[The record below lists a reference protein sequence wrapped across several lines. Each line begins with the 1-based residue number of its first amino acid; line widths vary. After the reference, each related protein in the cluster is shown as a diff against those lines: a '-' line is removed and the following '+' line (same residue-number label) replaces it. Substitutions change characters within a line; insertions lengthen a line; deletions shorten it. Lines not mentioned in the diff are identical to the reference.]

1 MSKDI
6 SLKSIV
12 DFENDGINFFIPR
25 YQRGYRWKSRQVS
38 QLIDDIDSFSPTETT
53 PFYFLQ
59 ALAVAKDIEN
69 NRVNV
74 VDGQQRLTTL
84 KLILGEE
91 SGELPID
98 YARDA
103 NKELDQYFKCIAKHV
118 IKEKLGEIGTE
129 RRTEF
134 CKKIKEHCKFLYYEV
149 DSKKELSTFYE
160 LNSGKIPAK
169 DSELVKC
176 VMLTLGNDESSNIT
190 NARAGEWDEIERKLN
205 DNSFYSFCTPR
216 DTWREDDRMTVLL
229 RYAGLIP
236 TPQEQREEVFP
247 FLTRILDELKTK
259 SRITIWKMIYSAF
272 YRLLEWYND
281 PLMYHAFGAIV
292 HQRNNKDIKP
302 KTRKEI
308 LDAIEKMAEY
318 KPKEDKNDYSNW
330 GEDLFNYLLLS
341 NVAFCWKRW
350 PYRYSFEM
358 HQQVEAWSIEH
369 IFARN
374 QKVLDE
380 KELEEW
386 LGNDYSKS
394 VFDEYQKECNE
405 EKEKGKGK
413 GDDWLAKKLGS
424 RYPTTEDNSIGN
436 LALLPKDANSSLN
449 NKLFEGKREAVS
461 EWARNSWTE
470 YWAPPVTEAVF
481 MKSLPGLKMTDPYW
495 SEEDKKAYRNSMSKD
510 IDSFIDKLK
519 NPVKI

>member
-1 MSKDI
+1 MGKNI

-12 DFENDGINFFIPR
+12 DFKNDNINFYIPS
-25 YQRGYRWKSRQVS
+25 YQRGYRWKSRQVC
-38 QLIDDIDSFSPTETT
+38 QLIDDINAFTPTEST

-59 ALAVAKDIEN
+59 ALAVAKDIEKD
-69 NRVNV
+69 RVNV

-84 KLILGEE
+84 NLILDDE
-91 SGELPID
+91 SSKLPID
-98 YARDA
+98 YAREA
-103 NKELDQYFKCIAKHV
+103 NNALDQHFRDMANNV
-118 IKEKLGEIGTE
+118 IEEKLGETTE

-134 CKKIKEHCKFLYYEV
+134 CKKIKECCRFLYYEV
-149 DSKKELSTFYE
+149 DKDKELSTFYQ

-176 VMLTLGNDESSNIT
+176 VMLTLGNDESSDIT
-190 NARAGEWDEIERKLN
+190 NARANEWDEIERKLN
-205 DNSFYSFCTPR
+205 DNSFFSFCTPR
-216 DTWREDDRMTVLL
+216 DTWRKDDRMTVLL
-229 RYAGLIP
+229 RYAGLTP

-259 SRITIWKMIYSAF
+259 SRITIWKMIYSAL

-308 LDAIEKMAEY
+308 LGAIENMAKYEHQ
-318 KPKEDKNDYSNW
+318 EDKDAYSNW

-358 HQQVEAWSIEH
+358 HRKVDAWSIEH

-374 QKVLDE
+374 QKDLDE
-380 KELEEW
+380 KELAEW
-386 LGNDYSKS
+386 LGEDDSESAFN
-394 VFDEYQKECNE
+394 EYRTECD
-405 EKEKGKGK
+405 KGK
-413 GDDWLAKKLGS
+413 GDDWLSKKIGS
-424 RYPTTEDNSIGN
+424 RYPSTEDNSVKN
-436 LALLPKDANSSLN
+436 LALLPKNANSSLN

-461 EWARNSWTE
+461 KWACDSWAD

-481 MKSLPGLKMTDPYW
+481 MKSLPGLKMTLPYW
-495 SEEDKKAYRNSMSKD
+495 SEEDKDSYIKSMSMN
-510 IDSFIDKLK
+510 IASFIDALK
-519 NPVKI
+519 NPVRL

>member
-1 MSKDI
+1 MGKNI

-12 DFENDGINFFIPR
+12 DFENDNINFYIPS
-25 YQRGYRWKSRQVS
+25 YQRGYRWKSRQVC
-38 QLIDDIDSFSPTETT
+38 QLIDDINAFTPTEST

-59 ALAVAKDIEN
+59 ALAVAKDTEN

-98 YARDA
+98 YAREA
-103 NKELDQYFKCIAKHV
+103 NQALDKYFMNMAKYV
-118 IKEKLGEIGTE
+118 IEEKLGETTE

-134 CKKIKEHCKFLYYEV
+134 CKKIKECCRFLYYEV
-149 DSKKELSTFYE
+149 GKDKELSTFYQ

-176 VMLTLGNDESSNIT
+176 VMLTLGNDESSDIT
-190 NARAGEWDEIERKLN
+190 NARANEWDEIEHKLN
-205 DNSFYSFCTPR
+205 NDSFFSFFTPR
-216 DTWREDDRMTVLL
+216 GSWREDDRMTVLL
-229 RYAGLIP
+229 RYAGLTP

-259 SRITIWKMIYSAF
+259 SRITIWKMIYSAL

-308 LDAIEKMAEY
+308 LGAIENMAKYEHQ
-318 KPKEDKNDYSNW
+318 EDKDAYSNW

-358 HQQVEAWSIEH
+358 HRKVDAWSIEH

-374 QKVLDE
+374 QKDLDE
-380 KELEEW
+380 KELAEW
-386 LGNDYSKS
+386 LGEDDSESAFN
-394 VFDEYQKECNE
+394 EYRTECD
-405 EKEKGKGK
+405 KGK
-413 GDDWLAKKLGS
+413 GDDWLSKKLGS
-424 RYPTTEDNSIGN
+424 RYPSTEDNSVKN
-436 LALLPKDANSSLN
+436 LALLPKNANSSLN

-461 EWARNSWTE
+461 KWACDSWAY

-481 MKSLPGLKMTDPYW
+481 MKSLPGLKMTLPYW
-495 SEEDKKAYRNSMSKD
+495 SEEDKDSYIKSMSMN
-510 IDSFIDKLK
+510 IASFIDALK
-519 NPVKI
+519 NPVRL

>member
-1 MSKDI
+1 MSKNI

-12 DFENDGINFFIPR
+12 DFENNNINFYIPS

-38 QLIDDIDSFSPTETT
+38 QLIDDIDAFTPTESS

-59 ALAVAKDIEN
+59 ALAVTKDIEN

-84 KLILGEE
+84 NLILGEE
-91 SGELPID
+91 SGELHID

-103 NKELDQYFKCIAKHV
+103 NKELDKYFKCIAEDV
-118 IKEKLGEIGTE
+118 IKEKLGKIGTE

-134 CKKIKEHCKFLYYEV
+134 CKKIKERCRFLYYEV
-149 DSKKELSTFYE
+149 EKAKELSTFND

-176 VMLTLGNDESSNIT
+176 VMLTLGNDEASNVT
-190 NARAGEWDEIERKLN
+190 KARADEWDDIERMLN
-205 DNSFYSFCTPR
+205 NNSFFSFITPR
-216 DTWREDDRMTVLL
+216 NTWKEDDGMTVLL

-236 TPQEQREEVFP
+236 TKTEQEEEVFP

-259 SRITIWKMIYSAF
+259 SRITIWKMIYSALS
-272 YRLLEWYND
+272 RLLEWYND
-281 PLMYHAFGAIV
+281 PLMYHVFGAIV

-330 GEDLFNYLLLS
+330 GEDLFNYLLLN

-358 HQQVEAWSIEH
+358 HRKVDAWSIEH

-374 QKVLDE
+374 QKDLDE
-380 KELEEW
+380 KELAEW
-386 LGNDYSKS
+386 LGEDDSESAFN
-394 VFDEYQKECNE
+394 EYRTECD
-405 EKEKGKGK
+405 KGK
-413 GDDWLAKKLGS
+413 GDDWLSKKLGS
-424 RYPTTEDNSIGN
+424 RYPSTEDNSVKN
-436 LALLPKDANSSLN
+436 LALLPKNANSSLN

-461 EWARNSWTE
+461 KWACDSWTD
-470 YWAPPVTEAVF
+470 YWAPPVTETVF
-481 MKSLPGLKMTDPYW
+481 MKSLPGLKMTLPYW
-495 SEEDKKAYRNSMSKD
+495 SEEDKDSYIKSMSMN
-510 IDSFIDKLK
+510 IASFIDALK
-519 NPVKI
+519 NPVRL

>member
-1 MSKDI
+1 MGKNI

-12 DFENDGINFFIPR
+12 DFKNDNIHFFIPS

-38 QLIDDIDSFSPTETT
+38 QLIDDIDSFSPTEST

-59 ALAVAKDIEN
+59 ALAVAKDTEN

-84 KLILGEE
+84 KLILGDK
-91 SGELPID
+91 SSELPID
-98 YARDA
+98 YAREA
-103 NKELDQYFKCIAKHV
+103 NEALDQHFMSMAQKV
-118 IKEKLGEIGTE
+118 IEEKLGKTGTE

-134 CKKIKEHCKFLYYEV
+134 CKKIKERCRFLYYEV
-149 DSKKELSTFYE
+149 DIDKELSTFYQ

-176 VMLTLGNDESSNIT
+176 VMLTLGNDESSDIT
-190 NARAGEWDEIERKLN
+190 NARANEWDEIERKLN
-205 DNSFYSFCTPR
+205 NDSFFSFFTPR
-216 DTWREDDRMTVLL
+216 GSWREDDRMTVLL
-229 RYAGLIP
+229 RYAGLKP
-236 TPQEQREEVFP
+236 TKQEQEVFP

-259 SRITIWKMIYSAF
+259 SRITIWEMIYSVF

-281 PLMYHAFGAIV
+281 PLMYHTFGAIV

-358 HQQVEAWSIEH
+358 HRQVEAWSIEH

-374 QKVLDE
+374 QKNLDE
-380 KELEEW
+380 NELAEW
-386 LGNDYSKS
+386 LGEDDSESAFN
-394 VFDEYQKECNE
+394 EYRTECD
-405 EKEKGKGK
+405 KGK
-413 GDDWLAKKLGS
+413 GDDWLSKKLGS
-424 RYPTTEDNSIGN
+424 RYPSTEDNSVKN
-436 LALLPKDANSSLN
+436 LALLPKNANSSLN

-461 EWARNSWTE
+461 KWACDSWTD

-481 MKSLPGLKMTDPYW
+481 MKSLPGLKMTLPYW
-495 SEEDKKAYRNSMSKD
+495 SEEDKETYLKSMSMN
-510 IDSFIDKLK
+510 ITSFIDALR
-519 NPVKI
+519 NPVRL

>member
-1 MSKDI
+1 MSKNI

-12 DFENDGINFFIPR
+12 DFENNNINFYIPS

-38 QLIDDIDSFSPTETT
+38 QLIDDIDAFTSTESS

-59 ALAVAKDIEN
+59 ALAVTKDIEN

-74 VDGQQRLTTL
+74 VDGQQRLTSL
-84 KLILGEE
+84 NLILGEE
-91 SGELPID
+91 SGELHID

-103 NKELDQYFKCIAKHV
+103 NKELDKYFKCIAEDV
-118 IKEKLGEIGTE
+118 IKEKLGKIGTE

-134 CKKIKEHCKFLYYEV
+134 CKKIKERCRFLYYEV
-149 DSKKELSTFYE
+149 EKAKELSTFND

-176 VMLTLGNDESSNIT
+176 VMLTLGNDEASNVT
-190 NARAGEWDEIERKLN
+190 KARADEWDDIERILN
-205 DNSFYSFCTPR
+205 NNSFFSFITPR
-216 DTWREDDRMTVLL
+216 NTWKEDDGMTVLL

-236 TPQEQREEVFP
+236 TKTEQEEEVFP

-259 SRITIWKMIYSAF
+259 SRMTIWKMIYSALS
-272 YRLLEWYND
+272 RLLEWYND
-281 PLMYHAFGAIV
+281 PLMYHVFGAIV

-358 HQQVEAWSIEH
+358 HRKVDAWSIEH

-374 QKVLDE
+374 QKDLDE
-380 KELEEW
+380 KELAEW
-386 LGNDYSKS
+386 LGEDDSESAFN
-394 VFDEYQKECNE
+394 EYRTECD
-405 EKEKGKGK
+405 KGK
-413 GDDWLAKKLGS
+413 GDDWLSKKLGS
-424 RYPTTEDNSIGN
+424 RYPSTEDNSVKN
-436 LALLPKDANSSLN
+436 LALLPKNANSSLN

-461 EWARNSWTE
+461 KWACDSWTD
-470 YWAPPVTEAVF
+470 YWAPPVTETVF
-481 MKSLPGLKMTDPYW
+481 MKSLPGLKMTLPYW
-495 SEEDKKAYRNSMSKD
+495 SEEDKDSYIKSMSMN
-510 IDSFIDKLK
+510 IASFIDALK
-519 NPVKI
+519 NPVRL

>member
-1 MSKDI
+1 MSKNI

-12 DFENDGINFFIPR
+12 DFENNNINFYIPS

-38 QLIDDIDSFSPTETT
+38 QLIDDIDAFTPTESS

-59 ALAVAKDIEN
+59 ALAVTKDIEN

-84 KLILGEE
+84 NLILGGE
-91 SGELPID
+91 SGELHID

-103 NKELDQYFKCIAKHV
+103 NKELDKYFKCIAEDV
-118 IKEKLGEIGTE
+118 IKEKLGKIGTE

-134 CKKIKEHCKFLYYEV
+134 CKKIKERCRFLYYEV
-149 DSKKELSTFYE
+149 EKAKELSTFND

-176 VMLTLGNDESSNIT
+176 VMLTLGNDEASNVT
-190 NARAGEWDEIERKLN
+190 KARADEWDDIERILN
-205 DNSFYSFCTPR
+205 NNSFFSFITPR
-216 DTWREDDRMTVLL
+216 NTWKEDDGMTVLL

-236 TPQEQREEVFP
+236 TKTEQEEEVFP

-259 SRITIWKMIYSAF
+259 SRMTIWKMIYSALS
-272 YRLLEWYND
+272 RLLEWYND
-281 PLMYHAFGAIV
+281 PLMYHVFGAIV

-358 HQQVEAWSIEH
+358 HRKVDAWSIEH

-374 QKVLDE
+374 QKDLDE
-380 KELEEW
+380 KELAEW
-386 LGNDYSKS
+386 LGEDDSESAFN
-394 VFDEYQKECNE
+394 EYRTECD
-405 EKEKGKGK
+405 KGK
-413 GDDWLAKKLGS
+413 GDDWLSKKLGS
-424 RYPTTEDNSIGN
+424 RYPSTEDNSVKN
-436 LALLPKDANSSLN
+436 LALLPKNANSSLN

-461 EWARNSWTE
+461 KWACDSWTD
-470 YWAPPVTEAVF
+470 YWAPPVTETVF
-481 MKSLPGLKMTDPYW
+481 MKSLPGLKMTLPYW
-495 SEEDKKAYRNSMSKD
+495 SEEDKDSYIKSMSMN
-510 IDSFIDKLK
+510 IASFIDALK
-519 NPVKI
+519 NPVRL

>member
-1 MSKDI
+1 MSKNI

-12 DFENDGINFFIPR
+12 DFENNNINFYIPS

-38 QLIDDIDSFSPTETT
+38 QLIDDIDAFTPTESS

-59 ALAVAKDIEN
+59 ALAVTKDIEN

-74 VDGQQRLTTL
+74 VDGQQRLTSL
-84 KLILGEE
+84 NLILGEE
-91 SGELPID
+91 SGELHID
-98 YARDA
+98 HARDA
-103 NKELDQYFKCIAKHV
+103 NKELDKYFKCIAEDV
-118 IKEKLGEIGTE
+118 IKEKLGKIGTE

-134 CKKIKEHCKFLYYEV
+134 CKKIKERCRFLYYEV
-149 DSKKELSTFYE
+149 EKAKELSTFND

-176 VMLTLGNDESSNIT
+176 VMLTLGNDEASNVT
-190 NARAGEWDEIERKLN
+190 KARADEWDDIERILN
-205 DNSFYSFCTPR
+205 NNSFFSFITPR
-216 DTWREDDRMTVLL
+216 NTWKEDDGMTVLL

-236 TPQEQREEVFP
+236 TKTEQEEEVFP

-259 SRITIWKMIYSAF
+259 SRMTIWKMIYSALS
-272 YRLLEWYND
+272 RLLEWYND
-281 PLMYHAFGAIV
+281 PLMYHVFGAIV

-358 HQQVEAWSIEH
+358 HRKVDAWSIEH

-374 QKVLDE
+374 QKDLDE
-380 KELEEW
+380 KELAEW
-386 LGNDYSKS
+386 LGEDDSESAFN
-394 VFDEYQKECNE
+394 EYRTECD
-405 EKEKGKGK
+405 KGK
-413 GDDWLAKKLGS
+413 GDDWLSKKLGS
-424 RYPTTEDNSIGN
+424 RYPSTEDNSVKN
-436 LALLPKDANSSLN
+436 LALLPKNANSSLN

-461 EWARNSWTE
+461 KWACDSWTD
-470 YWAPPVTEAVF
+470 YWAPPVTETVF
-481 MKSLPGLKMTDPYW
+481 MKSLPGLKMTLPYW
-495 SEEDKKAYRNSMSKD
+495 SEEDKDSYIKSMSMN
-510 IDSFIDKLK
+510 IASFIDALK
-519 NPVKI
+519 NPVRL

>member
-1 MSKDI
+1 MSKNI

-12 DFENDGINFFIPR
+12 DFENNNINFYIPS

-38 QLIDDIDSFSPTETT
+38 QLIDDIDAFTPTESS

-59 ALAVAKDIEN
+59 ALAVTKDIEN

-84 KLILGEE
+84 NLILGEE
-91 SGELPID
+91 SGELHID

-103 NKELDQYFKCIAKHV
+103 NKELDKYFKCIAEDV
-118 IKEKLGEIGTE
+118 IKEKLGKIGTE

-134 CKKIKEHCKFLYYEV
+134 CKKIKERCRFLYYEV
-149 DSKKELSTFYE
+149 EKAKELSTFND

-176 VMLTLGNDESSNIT
+176 VMLTLGNDEASNVT
-190 NARAGEWDEIERKLN
+190 KARADEWDDIERMLN
-205 DNSFYSFCTPR
+205 NNSFFSFITPR
-216 DTWREDDRMTVLL
+216 NTWKEDDGMTVLL

-236 TPQEQREEVFP
+236 MKTEQEEEVFP

-259 SRITIWKMIYSAF
+259 SRMTIWKMIYSALS
-272 YRLLEWYND
+272 RLLEWYND
-281 PLMYHAFGAIV
+281 PLMYHVFGAIV

-358 HQQVEAWSIEH
+358 HRKVDAWSIEH

-374 QKVLDE
+374 QKDLDE
-380 KELEEW
+380 KELAEW
-386 LGNDYSKS
+386 LGEDDSESAFN
-394 VFDEYQKECNE
+394 EYRTECD
-405 EKEKGKGK
+405 KGK
-413 GDDWLAKKLGS
+413 GDDWLSKKLGS
-424 RYPTTEDNSIGN
+424 RYPSTEDNSVKN
-436 LALLPKDANSSLN
+436 LALLPKNANSSLN

-461 EWARNSWTE
+461 KWACDSWTD
-470 YWAPPVTEAVF
+470 YWAPPVTETVF
-481 MKSLPGLKMTDPYW
+481 MKSLPGLKMTLPYW
-495 SEEDKKAYRNSMSKD
+495 SEEDKDSYIKSMSMN
-510 IDSFIDKLK
+510 IASFIDALK
-519 NPVKI
+519 NPVRL

>member
-1 MSKDI
+1 MSKNI

-12 DFENDGINFFIPR
+12 DFENNNINFYIPS

-38 QLIDDIDSFSPTETT
+38 QLIDDIDAFTPTESS

-59 ALAVAKDIEN
+59 ALAVTKDIEN

-84 KLILGEE
+84 NLILGEE
-91 SGELPID
+91 SGELHID

-103 NKELDQYFKCIAKHV
+103 NKELDKYFKCIAEDV
-118 IKEKLGEIGTE
+118 IKEKLGKIGTE

-134 CKKIKEHCKFLYYEV
+134 CKKIKERCRFLYYEV
-149 DSKKELSTFYE
+149 EKAKELSTFND

-176 VMLTLGNDESSNIT
+176 VMLTLGNDEASNVT
-190 NARAGEWDEIERKLN
+190 KARADEWDDIERMLN
-205 DNSFYSFCTPR
+205 NNSFFSFITPR
-216 DTWREDDRMTVLL
+216 NTWKEDDGMTVLL

-236 TPQEQREEVFP
+236 TKTEQEEEVFP

-259 SRITIWKMIYSAF
+259 SRMTIWKMIYSALS
-272 YRLLEWYND
+272 RLLEWYND
-281 PLMYHAFGAIV
+281 PLMYHVFGAIV

-358 HQQVEAWSIEH
+358 HRKVDAWSIEH

-374 QKVLDE
+374 QKDLDE
-380 KELEEW
+380 KELAEW
-386 LGNDYSKS
+386 LGEDDSESAFN
-394 VFDEYQKECNE
+394 EYRTECD
-405 EKEKGKGK
+405 KGK
-413 GDDWLAKKLGS
+413 GDDWLSKKLGS
-424 RYPTTEDNSIGN
+424 RYPSTEDNSVKN
-436 LALLPKDANSSLN
+436 LALLPKNANSSLN

-461 EWARNSWTE
+461 KWACDSGTD
-470 YWAPPVTEAVF
+470 YWAPPVTETVF
-481 MKSLPGLKMTDPYW
+481 MKSLPGLKMTLPYW
-495 SEEDKKAYRNSMSKD
+495 SEEDKDSYIKSMSMN
-510 IDSFIDKLK
+510 IASFIDALK
-519 NPVKI
+519 NPVRL

>member
-1 MSKDI
+1 MSKNI

-12 DFENDGINFFIPR
+12 DFENNNINFYIPS

-38 QLIDDIDSFSPTETT
+38 QLIDDIDAFTNAESS

-59 ALAVAKDIEN
+59 ALAVTKDIEN

-84 KLILGEE
+84 NLILGEE
-91 SGELPID
+91 SGELHID

-103 NKELDQYFKCIAKHV
+103 NKELDKYFKCIAEDV
-118 IKEKLGEIGTE
+118 IKEKLGKIGTE

-134 CKKIKEHCKFLYYEV
+134 CKKIKERCRFLYYEV
-149 DSKKELSTFYE
+149 EKAKELSTFND

-176 VMLTLGNDESSNIT
+176 VMLTLGNDEASNVT
-190 NARAGEWDEIERKLN
+190 KARADEWDDIERMLN
-205 DNSFYSFCTPR
+205 NNSFFSFITPR
-216 DTWREDDRMTVLL
+216 NTWKEDDGMTVLL

-236 TPQEQREEVFP
+236 TKTEQEEEVFP

-259 SRITIWKMIYSAF
+259 SRMTIWKMIYSALS
-272 YRLLEWYND
+272 RLLEWYND
-281 PLMYHAFGAIV
+281 PLMYHVFGAIV

-358 HQQVEAWSIEH
+358 HRKVDAWSIEH

-374 QKVLDE
+374 QKDLDE
-380 KELEEW
+380 KELAEW
-386 LGNDYSKS
+386 LGEDDSESAFN
-394 VFDEYQKECNE
+394 EYRTECD
-405 EKEKGKGK
+405 KGK
-413 GDDWLAKKLGS
+413 GDDWLSKKLGS
-424 RYPTTEDNSIGN
+424 RYPSTEDNSVKN
-436 LALLPKDANSSLN
+436 LALLPKNANSSLN

-461 EWARNSWTE
+461 KWACDSWTD
-470 YWAPPVTEAVF
+470 YWAPPVTETVF
-481 MKSLPGLKMTDPYW
+481 MKSLPGLKMTLPYW
-495 SEEDKKAYRNSMSKD
+495 SEEDKDSYIKSMSMN
-510 IDSFIDKLK
+510 IASFIDALK
-519 NPVKI
+519 NPVRL

>member
-1 MSKDI
+1 MSKNI

-12 DFENDGINFFIPR
+12 DFENNNINFYIPS

-38 QLIDDIDSFSPTETT
+38 QLIDDIDAFTPTESS

-59 ALAVAKDIEN
+59 ALAVTKGIEN

-84 KLILGEE
+84 NLILGEE
-91 SGELPID
+91 SGELHID

-103 NKELDQYFKCIAKHV
+103 NKELDKYFKCIAEDV
-118 IKEKLGEIGTE
+118 IKEKLGKIGTE

-134 CKKIKEHCKFLYYEV
+134 CKKIKERCRFLYYEV
-149 DSKKELSTFYE
+149 EKAKELSTFND

-176 VMLTLGNDESSNIT
+176 VMLTLGNDEASNVT
-190 NARAGEWDEIERKLN
+190 KARADEWDDIERMLN
-205 DNSFYSFCTPR
+205 NNSFFSFITPR
-216 DTWREDDRMTVLL
+216 NTWKEDDGMTVLL

-236 TPQEQREEVFP
+236 TKTEQEEEVFP

-259 SRITIWKMIYSAF
+259 SRMTIWKMIYSALS
-272 YRLLEWYND
+272 RLLEWYND
-281 PLMYHAFGAIV
+281 PLMYHVFGAIV

-358 HQQVEAWSIEH
+358 HRKVDAWSIEH

-374 QKVLDE
+374 QKDLDE
-380 KELEEW
+380 KELAEW
-386 LGNDYSKS
+386 LGEDDSESAFN
-394 VFDEYQKECNE
+394 EYRTECD
-405 EKEKGKGK
+405 KGK
-413 GDDWLAKKLGS
+413 GDDWLSKKLGS
-424 RYPTTEDNSIGN
+424 RYPSTEDNSVKN
-436 LALLPKDANSSLN
+436 LALLPKNANSSLN

-461 EWARNSWTE
+461 KWACDSWTD
-470 YWAPPVTEAVF
+470 YWAPPVTETVF
-481 MKSLPGLKMTDPYW
+481 MKSLPGLKMTLPYW
-495 SEEDKKAYRNSMSKD
+495 SEEDKDSYIKSMSMN
-510 IDSFIDKLK
+510 IASFIDALK
-519 NPVKI
+519 NPVRL

>member
-1 MSKDI
+1 MSKNI

-12 DFENDGINFFIPR
+12 DFKNDNINFFIPS

-38 QLIDDIDSFSPTETT
+38 QLIDDINAFTPTEST

-59 ALAVAKDIEN
+59 ALAVAKDTEN

-84 KLILGEE
+84 NLILDDE
-91 SGELPID
+91 SSKLPID
-98 YARDA
+98 YAREA
-103 NKELDQYFKCIAKHV
+103 NNALDQHFRDMANNV
-118 IKEKLGEIGTE
+118 IEEKLGETTE

-134 CKKIKEHCKFLYYEV
+134 CKKIKECCRFLYYEV
-149 DSKKELSTFYE
+149 GKDKELSTFYQ

-176 VMLTLGNDESSNIT
+176 VMLTLGNDESSDIT
-190 NARAGEWDEIERKLN
+190 NARANEWDEIEHKLN
-205 DNSFYSFCTPR
+205 NDSFFSFFTPR
-216 DTWREDDRMTVLL
+216 GSWREDDRMTVLL
-229 RYAGLIP
+229 RYAGLTP

-259 SRITIWKMIYSAF
+259 SRITIWKMIYSAL

-308 LDAIEKMAEY
+308 LGAIENMAKYEHQ
-318 KPKEDKNDYSNW
+318 EDKDAYSNW

-358 HQQVEAWSIEH
+358 HRKVDAWSIEH

-374 QKVLDE
+374 QKDLDE
-380 KELEEW
+380 KELAEW
-386 LGNDYSKS
+386 LGEDDSESAFN
-394 VFDEYQKECNE
+394 EYRTECD
-405 EKEKGKGK
+405 KGK
-413 GDDWLAKKLGS
+413 GDDWLSKKLGS
-424 RYPTTEDNSIGN
+424 RYPSTEDNSVKN
-436 LALLPKDANSSLN
+436 LALLPINANSSLN

-461 EWARNSWTE
+461 KWACDSWAD

-481 MKSLPGLKMTDPYW
+481 MKSLPGLKMTLPYW
-495 SEEDKKAYRNSMSKD
+495 SEEDKDSYIKSMSMN
-510 IDSFIDKLK
+510 IASFIDALK
-519 NPVKI
+519 NPVRL

>member
-1 MSKDI
+1 MGKNI

-12 DFENDGINFFIPR
+12 DFKNDNIHFFIPS

-38 QLIDDIDSFSPTETT
+38 QLIDDIDSFSPTEST

-59 ALAVAKDIEN
+59 ALAVAKDTEN

-74 VDGQQRLTTL
+74 VEGQQRLTTL

-98 YARDA
+98 YAREA
-103 NKELDQYFKCIAKHV
+103 NQALDKYFMNMAKDV
-118 IKEKLGEIGTE
+118 IEEKLVKIGPE

-134 CKKIKEHCKFLYYEV
+134 CKKIKECCKFLYYEV
-149 DSKKELSTFYE
+149 EKAKELSTFND

-176 VMLTLGNDESSNIT
+176 VMLTLGNDETSNVT
-190 NARAGEWDEIERKLN
+190 KARADEWDDIERMLN
-205 DNSFYSFCTPR
+205 NNSFFSFITPR
-216 DTWREDDRMTVLL
+216 NTWKEDDGMTVLL

-236 TPQEQREEVFP
+236 TKTEQEEEVFP

-259 SRITIWKMIYSAF
+259 SRVTIWKMIYSAF
-272 YRLLEWYND
+272 YRLSEWYND
-281 PLMYHAFGAIV
+281 PLMYHAFGAVV

-358 HQQVEAWSIEH
+358 HRQVEAWSIEH

-374 QKVLDE
+374 QKNLDE
-380 KELEEW
+380 KELAEW
-386 LGNDYSKS
+386 LGEDDSESAFN
-394 VFDEYQKECNE
+394 EYRTECD
-405 EKEKGKGK
+405 KGK
-413 GDDWLAKKLGS
+413 GDDWLSKILGS
-424 RYPTTEDNSIGN
+424 RYPSTEDNSVKN
-436 LALLPKDANSSLN
+436 LALLPKNANSSLN

-461 EWARNSWTE
+461 KWACDSWTD

-481 MKSLPGLKMTDPYW
+481 MKSLPGLKMTLPYW
-495 SEEDKKAYRNSMSKD
+495 SEEKDKDSYIKSMS
-510 IDSFIDKLK
+510 INIASFIDALK
-519 NPVKI
+519 NPVRL

>member
-1 MSKDI
+1 MSKNI

-12 DFENDGINFFIPR
+12 DFENNNINFYIPS

-38 QLIDDIDSFSPTETT
+38 QLIDDIDAFTPTESS

-59 ALAVAKDIEN
+59 ALAVTKDIEN

-84 KLILGEE
+84 NLILGEE
-91 SGELPID
+91 SGELHID

-103 NKELDQYFKCIAKHV
+103 NKELDKYFKCIAEDV
-118 IKEKLGEIGTE
+118 IKEKLGKIGTE

-134 CKKIKEHCKFLYYEV
+134 CKKIKERCRFLYYEV
-149 DSKKELSTFYE
+149 EKAKELSTFND

-176 VMLTLGNDESSNIT
+176 VMLTLGNDEASNVT
-190 NARAGEWDEIERKLN
+190 KARADEWDDIERMLN
-205 DNSFYSFCTPR
+205 NNSFFSFITPR
-216 DTWREDDRMTVLL
+216 NTWKEDDGMTVLL

-236 TPQEQREEVFP
+236 TKTEQEEEVFP

-259 SRITIWKMIYSAF
+259 SRMTIWKMIYSALS
-272 YRLLEWYND
+272 RLLEWYND
-281 PLMYHAFGAIV
+281 PLMYHVFGAIV

-358 HQQVEAWSIEH
+358 HRKVDAWSIEH

-374 QKVLDE
+374 QKDLDE
-380 KELEEW
+380 KELAEW
-386 LGNDYSKS
+386 LGEDDSENA
-394 VFDEYQKECNE
+394 FNEYRTECD
-405 EKEKGKGK
+405 KGK
-413 GDDWLAKKLGS
+413 GDDWLSKKLGS
-424 RYPTTEDNSIGN
+424 RYPSTEDNSVKN
-436 LALLPKDANSSLN
+436 LALLPKNANSSLN

-461 EWARNSWTE
+461 KWACDSWTD
-470 YWAPPVTEAVF
+470 YWAPPVTETVF
-481 MKSLPGLKMTDPYW
+481 MKSLPGLKMTLPYW
-495 SEEDKKAYRNSMSKD
+495 SEEDKDSYIKSMSMN
-510 IDSFIDKLK
+510 IASFIDALK
-519 NPVKI
+519 NPVRL

>member
-1 MSKDI
+1 MSKNI

-12 DFENDGINFFIPR
+12 DFENNNINFYIPS
-25 YQRGYRWKSRQVS
+25 YQRGYRWKKRQVS
-38 QLIDDIDSFSPTETT
+38 QLIDDIDAFTPTESS

-74 VDGQQRLTTL
+74 VDGQQRITTL
-84 KLILGEE
+84 KLILGED
-91 SGELPID
+91 STKLQIG
-98 YARDA
+98 YAREA
-103 NKELDQYFKCIAKHV
+103 NKALDMHFKNMAKDV
-118 IKEKLGEIGTE
+118 IEEKLGRIGSE

-134 CKKIKEHCKFLYYEV
+134 CKKIKERCQFLYYEV
-149 DSKKELSTFYE
+149 DKAKELSTFDD

-176 VMLTLGNDESSNIT
+176 VMLTFGNDESLDIT
-190 NARAGEWDEIERKLN
+190 NARANEWDDIERMLN
-205 DNSFYSFCTPR
+205 NNSFFSFITPR
-216 DTWREDDRMTVLL
+216 NTWKEDDGMTVLL

-236 TPQEQREEVFP
+236 TKTEQEAEVFP

-259 SRITIWKMIYSAF
+259 SRMTIWKMIYSALS
-272 YRLLEWYND
+272 RLLEWYND

-358 HQQVEAWSIEH
+358 RRKVDAWSMEH

-374 QKVLDE
+374 QKDLDE
-380 KELEEW
+380 KELAEW
-386 LGNDYSKS
+386 LGEDDSESAFN
-394 VFDEYQKECNE
+394 EYRTECD
-405 EKEKGKGK
+405 KGK
-413 GDDWLAKKLGS
+413 GDDWLSKKLGS
-424 RYPTTEDNSIGN
+424 RYPSTEDNSVKN
-436 LALLPKDANSSLN
+436 LALLPKNANSSLN

-461 EWARNSWTE
+461 KWAYDSWTD

-481 MKSLPGLKMTDPYW
+481 MKSLPGLKMTLPYW
-495 SEEDKKAYRNSMSKD
+495 SEEDKETYINTMSMN
-510 IDSFIDKLK
+510 IASFIDALKK
-519 NPVKI
+519 NPVEL

>member
-1 MSKDI
+1 MSKNV

-12 DFENDGINFFIPR
+12 DFENDNINFYIPS
-25 YQRGYRWKSRQVS
+25 YQRGYRWKSRQVC
-38 QLIDDIDSFSPTETT
+38 QLIDDINAFTPTEST

-59 ALAVAKDIEN
+59 ALAVAKDIEKD
-69 NRVNV
+69 RVNV

-84 KLILGEE
+84 NLILDDE
-91 SGELPID
+91 SSKLPID
-98 YARDA
+98 YAREA
-103 NKELDQYFKCIAKHV
+103 NNALDQHFRDMANNV
-118 IKEKLGEIGTE
+118 IEEKLGETTE

-134 CKKIKEHCKFLYYEV
+134 CKKIKECCRFLYYEV
-149 DSKKELSTFYE
+149 DKDKELSTFYQ

-176 VMLTLGNDESSNIT
+176 VMLTLGNDESSDIT
-190 NARAGEWDEIERKLN
+190 NARANEWDEIERKLN
-205 DNSFYSFCTPR
+205 DNSFFSFCTPR
-216 DTWREDDRMTVLL
+216 DTWRKDDRMTVLL
-229 RYAGLIP
+229 RYAGLTP

-259 SRITIWKMIYSAF
+259 SRITIWKMIYSAL

-308 LDAIEKMAEY
+308 LGAIENMAKYEHQ
-318 KPKEDKNDYSNW
+318 EDKDAYSNW

-358 HQQVEAWSIEH
+358 HRKVDAWSIEH

-374 QKVLDE
+374 QKDLDE
-380 KELEEW
+380 KELAEW
-386 LGNDYSKS
+386 LGEDDSESAFN
-394 VFDEYQKECNE
+394 EYRTECD
-405 EKEKGKGK
+405 KGK
-413 GDDWLAKKLGS
+413 GDDWLSKKIGS
-424 RYPTTEDNSIGN
+424 RYPSTEDNSVKN
-436 LALLPKDANSSLN
+436 LALLPKNANSSLN

-461 EWARNSWTE
+461 KWACDSWAD

-481 MKSLPGLKMTDPYW
+481 MKSLPGLKMTLPYW
-495 SEEDKKAYRNSMSKD
+495 SEEDKDSYIKSMSMN
-510 IDSFIDKLK
+510 IASFIDALK
-519 NPVKI
+519 NPVRL

>member
-1 MSKDI
+1 MGKNI

-12 DFENDGINFFIPR
+12 DFKNDNINFFIPS

-38 QLIDDIDSFSPTETT
+38 QLIDDINAFTPTEST

-59 ALAVAKDIEN
+59 ALAVAKDIEKD
-69 NRVNV
+69 RVNV

-84 KLILGEE
+84 NLILGDK
-91 SGELPID
+91 SSELPID
-98 YARDA
+98 YAREA
-103 NKELDQYFKCIAKHV
+103 NNALDHHFMNMAEDV
-118 IKEKLGEIGTE
+118 IKEKLGKIGTE

-134 CKKIKEHCKFLYYEV
+134 CKKIKECCRFLYYEV
-149 DSKKELSTFYE
+149 DKDKELSTFYQ

-176 VMLTLGNDESSNIT
+176 VMLTLGNDESSDIT
-190 NARAGEWDEIERKLN
+190 NARANEWDEIEHKLN
-205 DNSFYSFCTPR
+205 NDSFFSFFTPR
-216 DTWREDDRMTVLL
+216 GSWREDDRMTVLL
-229 RYAGLIP
+229 RYAGLTP

-259 SRITIWKMIYSAF
+259 SRITIWKMIYSAL

-308 LDAIEKMAEY
+308 LGAIENMAKYEHQ
-318 KPKEDKNDYSNW
+318 EDKDAYSNW

-358 HQQVEAWSIEH
+358 HRQVEAWSIEH

-394 VFDEYQKECNE
+394 VFDEYQKEC
-405 EKEKGKGK
+405 KEGK

>member
-1 MSKDI
+1 MSKNI

-12 DFENDGINFFIPR
+12 DFENNNINFYIPS

-38 QLIDDIDSFSPTETT
+38 QLIDDIDAFTPTESS

-59 ALAVAKDIEN
+59 ALAVTKDIEN

-84 KLILGEE
+84 NLILGEE
-91 SGELPID
+91 SGELHID

-103 NKELDQYFKCIAKHV
+103 NKELDKYFKCIAEDV
-118 IKEKLGEIGTE
+118 IKEKLGKIGTE

-134 CKKIKEHCKFLYYEV
+134 CKKIKERCRFLYYEV
-149 DSKKELSTFYE
+149 EKAKELSTFND

-176 VMLTLGNDESSNIT
+176 VMLTLGNDEASNVT
-190 NARAGEWDEIERKLN
+190 KARADEWDDIERMLN
-205 DNSFYSFCTPR
+205 NNSFFSFITPR
-216 DTWREDDRMTVLL
+216 NTWKEDDGMTVLL

-236 TPQEQREEVFP
+236 TKTEQEEEVFP

-259 SRITIWKMIYSAF
+259 SRMTIWKMIYSALS
-272 YRLLEWYND
+272 RLLEWYND
-281 PLMYHAFGAIV
+281 PLMYHVFGAIV

-358 HQQVEAWSIEH
+358 HRKVDAWSIEH

-374 QKVLDE
+374 QKDLDE
-380 KELEEW
+380 KELAEW
-386 LGNDYSKS
+386 LGEDDSESAFN
-394 VFDEYQKECNE
+394 EYRTECD
-405 EKEKGKGK
+405 KGK
-413 GDDWLAKKLGS
+413 GDDWLSKKLGS
-424 RYPTTEDNSIGN
+424 RYPSTEDNSVKN
-436 LALLPKDANSSLN
+436 LALLPKNSNSSLN

-461 EWARNSWTE
+461 KWACDSWTD
-470 YWAPPVTEAVF
+470 YWAPPVTETVF
-481 MKSLPGLKMTDPYW
+481 MKSLPGLKMTLPYW
-495 SEEDKKAYRNSMSKD
+495 SEEDKDSYIKSMSMN
-510 IDSFIDKLK
+510 IASFIDALK
-519 NPVKI
+519 NPVRL

>member
-1 MSKDI
+1 MSKNI

-12 DFENDGINFFIPR
+12 DFENNNINFYIPS

-38 QLIDDIDSFSPTETT
+38 QLIDDIDAFTPTESS

-59 ALAVAKDIEN
+59 ALAVTKDIEN

-84 KLILGEE
+84 NLILGEE
-91 SGELPID
+91 IHID

-103 NKELDQYFKCIAKHV
+103 NKELDKYFKCIAEDV
-118 IKEKLGEIGTE
+118 IKEKLGKIGTE

-134 CKKIKEHCKFLYYEV
+134 CKKIKERCRFLYYEV
-149 DSKKELSTFYE
+149 EKAKELSTFND

-176 VMLTLGNDESSNIT
+176 VMLTLGNDEASNVT
-190 NARAGEWDEIERKLN
+190 KARADEWDDIERMLN
-205 DNSFYSFCTPR
+205 NNSFFSFITPR
-216 DTWREDDRMTVLL
+216 NTWKEDDGMTVLL

-236 TPQEQREEVFP
+236 TKTEQEEEVFP

-259 SRITIWKMIYSAF
+259 SRMTIWKMIYSALS
-272 YRLLEWYND
+272 RLLEWYND
-281 PLMYHAFGAIV
+281 PLMYHVFGAIV

-358 HQQVEAWSIEH
+358 HRKVDAWSIEH

-374 QKVLDE
+374 QKDLDE
-380 KELEEW
+380 KELAEW
-386 LGNDYSKS
+386 LGEDDSESAFN
-394 VFDEYQKECNE
+394 EYRTECD
-405 EKEKGKGK
+405 KGK
-413 GDDWLAKKLGS
+413 GDDWLSKKLGS
-424 RYPTTEDNSIGN
+424 RYPSTEDNSVKN
-436 LALLPKDANSSLN
+436 LALLPKNANSSLN

-461 EWARNSWTE
+461 KWACDSWTD
-470 YWAPPVTEAVF
+470 YWAPPVTETVF
-481 MKSLPGLKMTDPYW
+481 MKSLPGLKMTLPYW
-495 SEEDKKAYRNSMSKD
+495 SEEDKDSYIKSMSMN
-510 IDSFIDKLK
+510 IASFIDALK
-519 NPVKI
+519 NPVRL

>member
-1 MSKDI
+1 MGKNI

-12 DFENDGINFFIPR
+12 DFKNDNINFYIPS
-25 YQRGYRWKSRQVS
+25 YQRGYRWKSRQVC
-38 QLIDDIDSFSPTETT
+38 QLIDDINAFTPTEST

-59 ALAVAKDIEN
+59 ALAVAKDIEKD
-69 NRVNV
+69 RVNV

-84 KLILGEE
+84 NLILDDE
-91 SGELPID
+91 SSKLPID
-98 YARDA
+98 YAREA
-103 NKELDQYFKCIAKHV
+103 NNALDQHFRDMANNV
-118 IKEKLGEIGTE
+118 IEEKLGETTE

-134 CKKIKEHCKFLYYEV
+134 CKKIKECCRFLYYEV
-149 DSKKELSTFYE
+149 DKDKELSTFYQ

-176 VMLTLGNDESSNIT
+176 VMLTLGNDESSDIT
-190 NARAGEWDEIERKLN
+190 NARANEWDEIERKLN
-205 DNSFYSFCTPR
+205 DNSFFSFCTPR
-216 DTWREDDRMTVLL
+216 DTWRKDDRMTVLL
-229 RYAGLIP
+229 RYAGLTP

-259 SRITIWKMIYSAF
+259 SRITIWKMIYSAL

-308 LDAIEKMAEY
+308 LGAIENMAKYEHQ
-318 KPKEDKNDYSNW
+318 EDKVAYSNW

-358 HQQVEAWSIEH
+358 HRKVDAWSIEH

-374 QKVLDE
+374 QKDLDE
-380 KELEEW
+380 KELAEW
-386 LGNDYSKS
+386 LGEDDSESAFN
-394 VFDEYQKECNE
+394 EYRTECD
-405 EKEKGKGK
+405 KGK
-413 GDDWLAKKLGS
+413 GDDWLSKKIGS
-424 RYPTTEDNSIGN
+424 RYPSTEDNSVKN
-436 LALLPKDANSSLN
+436 LALLPKNANSSLN

-461 EWARNSWTE
+461 KWACDSWAD

-481 MKSLPGLKMTDPYW
+481 MKSLPGLKMTLPYW
-495 SEEDKKAYRNSMSKD
+495 SEEDKDSYIKSMSMN
-510 IDSFIDKLK
+510 IASFIDALK
-519 NPVKI
+519 NPVRL